1 MADGLTSWMDAVAL
15 ANTGSGLFWYVK
27 GAYMCFEL
35 LIFKLATVRFGVWVR
50 AQAKPEPL
58 MEVQVQPVPEPGPS
72 M

>member
-35 LIFKLATVRFGVWVR
+35 LIFKLATVRFGVRVR
-50 AQAKPEPL
+50 AQAKPEP
-58 MEVQVQPVPEPGPS
+58 
-72 M
+72 